1 MMDGNHSGVTW
12 FDEDRW
18 IGSEVTFGEPHPSR
32 WRLNRKLAESE
43 DCATESDVKECMM
56 ASEARGVFVCSSI
69 DDPTQEAVVKIR
81 MQIPYFSTAFKSR
94 QARARQ
100 AEPDMRVTSQR
111 EVSALEHLTAVG
123 CSSTPALFAWKHETQ
138 GDDDWIPGGY
148 IDYILM
154 EKLPG
159 TSPGYWSGVMKRE
172 ERDQL
177 RRAFKEAWQEC
188 VACGRVHQDRG
199 IRNLVWD
206 REKQKC
212 YIVDWEEWSEATDE
226 DVWRDTQYIAWNLA
240 WVRSHNYNDMSTWTL

>member
-1 MMDGNHSGVTW
+1 MDGNHSGVTW

-81 MQIPYFSTAFKSR
+81 MHTAFKSR

-111 EVSALEHLTAVG
+111 EVSALEHLTA
-123 CSSTPALFAWKHETQ
+123 
-138 GDDDWIPGGY
+138 
-148 IDYILM
+148 
-154 EKLPG
+154 
-159 TSPGYWSGVMKRE
+159 
-172 ERDQL
+172 
-177 RRAFKEAWQEC
+177 
-188 VACGRVHQDRG
+188 
-199 IRNLVWD
+199 
-206 REKQKC
+206 
-212 YIVDWEEWSEATDE
+212 
-226 DVWRDTQYIAWNLA
+226 
-240 WVRSHNYNDMSTWTL
+240 